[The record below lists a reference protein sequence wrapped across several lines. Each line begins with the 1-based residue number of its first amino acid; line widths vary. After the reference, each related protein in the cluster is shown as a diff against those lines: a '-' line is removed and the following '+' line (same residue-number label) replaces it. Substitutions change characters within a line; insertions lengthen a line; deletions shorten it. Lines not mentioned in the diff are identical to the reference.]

1 MQSYI
6 IKATACAVLFTL
18 AGCER
23 VTAPPVATANEFT
36 WARAALER
44 NPSLEVIAADT
55 QAGIFTLKIKRT
67 GATQVIKLNE
77 VVAAPVSELAA
88 TQPAVAPAP
97 PPPAAAPAVL
107 PPAAEPSAVA
117 QTVPALAAAP
127 PAETAQLATTKAPTP
142 EQNYTIERTGGQ
154 LKVSGPGISIV
165 SSGAPRATTGK
176 GEAGQRTVEPLICEG
191 QRRMHFDN
199 RSIYVDGNAI
209 EARAGCEIYITNSHI
224 VASGTAVVAAPNS
237 IVHVA
242 NSTIEGSAASFD
254 ASDGAQ
260 MYLRSST
267 FQGLPRRAEK
277 SVVQDQGGNT
287 WR

>member
-6 IKATACAVLFTL
+6 IKATACAMLFTL

-23 VTAPPVATANEFT
+23 AAAPTPAATANEFT

-44 NPSLEVIAADT
+44 NPNLEVIAADT
-55 QAGIFTLKIKRT
+55 QAGIFTVKIKRT
-67 GATQVIKLNE
+67 GTTQVIKLND

-88 TQPAVAPAP
+88 NQPATVAA
-97 PPPAAAPAVL
+97 PPPAAAAPAL
-107 PPAAEPSAVA
+107 PPAAEAPASA
-117 QTVPALAAAP
+117 QPEPAPFAP
-127 PAETAQLATTKAPTP
+127 PATAVAQLATAPTP
-142 EQNYTIERTGGQ
+142 TSEKNYTIERTDGK

-165 SSGAPRATTGK
+165 SSGVQRPTAGQP
-176 GEAGQRTVEPLICEG
+176 EAGQRTVEPLICEG

-242 NSTIEGSAASFD
+242 NSTLEGSAASFD

-277 SVVQDQGGNT
+277 AVVQDQGGNT

>member
-1 MQSYI
+1 MHSYI
-6 IKATACAVLFTL
+6 FKAAVCAAVFTL

-23 VTAPPVATANEFT
+23 AAAPTPTPAATANEFT

-44 NPSLEVIAADT
+44 NPNLEVIAADT
-55 QAGIFTLKIKRT
+55 QAGIFTVKIKRT

-88 TQPAVAPAP
+88 TQLALAAAQQ
-97 PPPAAAPAVL
+97 PAAAPALL
-107 PPAAEPSAVA
+107 PPPAVA
-117 QTVPALAAAP
+117 QTAPAPATAP
-127 PAETAQLATTKAPTP
+127 QADPAQLATQAPVQP
-142 EQNYTIERTGGQ
+142 EKNYTIERSGGQ

-165 SSGAPRATTGK
+165 SSGTPRTTAGQP
-176 GEAGQRTVEPLICEG
+176 EAGQRTVEPLICEG

-237 IVHVA
+237 IVHIA
-242 NSTIEGSAASFD
+242 NSTLEGSAASFD

-260 MYLRSST
+260 MYLRGST
-267 FQGLPRRAEK
+267 FQGVPRRAEK

>member
-6 IKATACAVLFTL
+6 LKTAACAVLCTL

-23 VTAPPVATANEFT
+23 AAPPASAPTATANEFT

-44 NPSLEVIAADT
+44 NPNLEVIAADT
-55 QAGIFTLKIKRT
+55 QTGIFTVKVKRT
-67 GATQVIKLNE
+67 GATQVVKLSE
-77 VVAAPVSELAA
+77 LVAAPVSELAA
-88 TQPAVAPAP
+88 TPPAVAAPLPATAP
-97 PPPAAAPAVL
+97 AAIPPPAEQP
-107 PPAAEPSAVA
+107 
-117 QTVPALAAAP
+117 VPALAAAP
-127 PAETAQLATTKAPTP
+127 PAETTQLSAAKTSVQP
-142 EQNYTIERTGGQ
+142 EKNYTIERTDGQ

-165 SSGAPRATTGK
+165 SSGTPRIAAGQP
-176 GEAGQRTVEPLICEG
+176 EAGQRTVEPLICEG

-242 NSTIEGSAASFD
+242 NSTLEGNAASFD